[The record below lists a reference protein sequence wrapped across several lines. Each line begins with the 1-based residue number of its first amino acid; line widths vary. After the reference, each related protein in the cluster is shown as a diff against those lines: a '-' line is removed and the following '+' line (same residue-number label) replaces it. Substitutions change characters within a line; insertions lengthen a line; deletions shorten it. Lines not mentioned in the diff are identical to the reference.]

1 MLCMRH
7 TPPIIQFGKIL
18 GSIMKMKHYPTVVFL
33 SKQMELKAIVPN
45 LVTLNILINCFCHL
59 GQINLTFS
67 VLSKI
72 LKLGYQPNTIT
83 LTTFACN
90 IFSEMP
96 VKGISANVVTYN
108 TLIHGFCKEGKMK
121 EAKNV
126 LADLLKV
133 KPDVITYNT
142 LMDGC
147 VLVCGVKNAKHV
159 FNAMC
164 LMEVTPDVCS
174 YNIMINGLC
183 KIKRGDEALNLYKE
197 MHQKN
202 MVPDIVTY
210 NSLIDGLCKSCRI
223 SYVKRADVITYRS
236 LLDVLCKNSLLD
248 KAIGLFNK
256 MKDHGVRPDVYIF
269 TMLIDGIV
277 FQDLLIKGYHLNV
290 CTYTVIINGLC
301 KEGLFDEA

>member
-67 VLSKI
+67 VTLINGVCKI
-72 LKLGYQPNTIT
+72 GETRAAIELLRMIDGG
-83 LTTFACN
+83 LT
-90 IFSEMP
+90 EP
-96 VKGISANVVTYN
+96 DVGISANVVTYN

-126 LADLLKV
+126 LAVMLKV

-164 LMEVTPDVCS
+164 LME
-174 YNIMINGLC
+174 NFLC
-183 KIKRGDEALNLYKE
+183 FGSFDE
-197 MHQKN
+197 
-202 MVPDIVTY
+202 
-210 NSLIDGLCKSCRI
+210 RI
-223 SYVKRADVITYRS
+223 EVKRADVITYRS

-269 TMLIDGIV
+269 TMLIDGMC
-277 FQDLLIKGYHLNV
+277 KGGRLKNA
-290 CTYTVIINGLC
+290 
-301 KEGLFDEA
+301 KSFSRSFD